1 MKKIFTFFMT
11 VIMILLG
18 GVTLYMCKNYTV
30 YNLVYI
36 FCFVFIAFY
45 GIFTP
50 STILS
55 KIVQVIIYALI
66 MAAQIVFNTLVIR
79 TTVYDTPYNLC
90 RILGV
95 CAATIPFIVR
105 ANFFHQDIKKYEL
118 PSSEEHNTITYEEL
132 ICNKNEIFR
141 KMEKIK
147 KAGCVLSQIDMTE
160 ILYQLPRH
168 SSFHY
173 VNNGTLTDG
182 YFQSAYETV
191 NDGYVY
197 LVVTKSKSL
206 SSDVIGLFTDKEYNH
221 VSLSFD
227 EQLKTIISYNGG
239 RRAIPPGLNAELI
252 ENLAARNGSAILV
265 YRLSA
270 TEEQKKLMIQKV
282 EKINDEGS
290 AYNLL
295 GLVFKGSGKPNIMFC
310 SQFVYTML
318 KLADLN
324 YFHKRAAQVT
334 PSDFIELDYGRKLE
348 FVRRISLDEI
358 NFESQPVENTEK
370 ELIIH

>member
-1 MKKIFTFFMT
+1 MKKLVTFLMT
-11 VIMILLG
+11 IIMIFSG
-18 GVTLYMCKNYTV
+18 GVTLYMCKNYTA
-30 YNLVYI
+30 YNLMYI

-45 GIFTP
+45 AVFTP

-55 KIVQVIIYALI
+55 KMVQVILYALI

-79 TTVYDTPYNLC
+79 SMVYDIAYDLC
-90 RILGV
+90 RIWGV
-95 CAATIPFIVR
+95 CIVAVPFIVR
-105 ANFFHQDIKKYEL
+105 VNFFHQTTKRYEL
-118 PSSEEHNTITYEEL
+118 PSSEQLNVITYEEF

-141 KMEKIK
+141 KMEKVK
-147 KAGCVLSQIDMTE
+147 KAGYVLSQIELTE
-160 ILYQLPRH
+160 ILYHLPRH
-168 SSFHY
+168 SSFRY
-173 VNNGTLTDG
+173 VNNGTLTES

-191 NDGYVY
+191 NEGYVY
-197 LVVTKSKSL
+197 IVVTKSRSP

-227 EQLKTIISYNGG
+227 EPLKTIISYNGG
-239 RRAIPPGLNAELI
+239 KRATPPGLNAELV

-265 YRLSA
+265 YRLPA
-270 TEEQKKLMIQKV
+270 TEKQKKIMIQKV

-295 GLVFKGSGKPNIMFC
+295 GLIFKRSKKPNIMFC

-318 KLADLN
+318 KLAGLN
-324 YFHKRAAQVT
+324 YFHKQAAQVT

-348 FVRRISLDEI
+348 FVRRIALD
-358 NFESQPVENTEK
+358 NLDLANQ
-370 ELIIH
+370 